1 MHMMADLSPI
11 DKLMALECTRFT
23 DLGFSWVPKLKWF
36 GAQPGLEE
44 GAHNCLVH
52 DGIQGCH
59 CMVVVMSPGRKK
71 IPDSLDAIVATK
83 FRLRLLEVIAAIIVN
98 SKSNSSN
105 ST

>member
-1 MHMMADLSPI
+1 MHMKADLSPI
-11 DKLMALECTRFT
+11 GKLMALECTRLT
-23 DLGFSWVPKLKWF
+23 DLGFGGVPKLKWF
-36 GAQPGLEE
+36 GAQPCLEE
-44 GAHNCLVH
+44 GAHDCLVH

-59 CMVVVMSPGRKK
+59 CMVVLMSPGRKK

-83 FRLRLLEVIAAIIVN
+83 FIQRLVEIIATIRMN